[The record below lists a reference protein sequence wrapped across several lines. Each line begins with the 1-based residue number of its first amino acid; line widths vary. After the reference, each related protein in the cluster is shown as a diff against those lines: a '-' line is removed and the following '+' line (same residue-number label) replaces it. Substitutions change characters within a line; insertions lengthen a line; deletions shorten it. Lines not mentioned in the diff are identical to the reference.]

1 MFRYTLAFL
10 ALISTALAAKTDH
23 WAVLVAGSNGFWN
36 YRH

>member
-1 MFRYTLAFL
+1 MYKY
-10 ALISTALAAKTDH
+10 ISLAAALLLGVVNAVDH